1 MEFREY
7 LKKELEDPNLKK
19 EFDKLEKRYKRIS
32 KKINRKI
39 LGEKMNRT
47 RPKQIVIRATESE
60 FETIKERVK
69 KSKLK
74 QNDYL
79 LRAILNKKI
88 IVIEGLPEL
97 ALELKRI
104 GNNLNQIT
112 KEVHQG
118 RAYCGKEV
126 AEIERELNG
135 AWQLLKQLTQK
146 QV

>member
-1 MEFREY
+1 MEFRKWQEEQ
-7 LKKELEDPNLKK
+7 LKNDPEFKK
-19 EFDKLEKRYKRIS
+19 EFNKLEKRYKRIN
-32 KKINRKI
+32 KKI
-39 LGEKMNRT
+39 GEKMNRT

-97 ALELKRI
+97 TLELKRI